1 MAFFAWLG
9 RRKRGVTWEMVGMK
23 EVRAARTFP
32 AQIKRGNLCVLTVF
46 GQATA
51 IFALLGRRKRRV
63 TWEMAEMEKVC
74 AARNSCSPN

>member
-23 EVRAARTFP
+23 KVRAARTFP

-63 TWEMAEMEKVC
+63 IWEMAEMEKVC
-74 AARNSCSPN
+74 AARTSCSPN

>member
-32 AQIKRGNLCVLTVF
+32 AQIKRGKLCVLTVF
-46 GQATA
+46 GQITA
-51 IFALLGRRKRRV
+51 NFA
-63 TWEMAEMEKVC
+63 
-74 AARNSCSPN
+74 